1 MIDTLEN
8 IIHSPQLKH
17 HFEWLSNYIKNEHQ
31 NRLDFYD
38 FITEDMKAEFI
49 NGEVIVHSP
58 VTNQH
63 ESASNE
69 LNTLLNI
76 YVSIHKLG
84 RVTHEKLMI
93 SLTRNDYEP
102 DICFFKSEKAAK
114 FKEDQKLF
122 PAPDLVVEVLSKS
135 TEKYDRG
142 IKLEDYALHGIKEYW
157 IVDSKQKIIEK
168 YILKNKAYVLE
179 VKLAKENILTSSVV
193 KGFSI
198 PVAAIFNKQT
208 FLKTLGLISN
218 VKK

>member
-1 MIDTLEN
+1 MIDTLYH
-8 IIHSPQLKH
+8 IIHSPQLKQH
-17 HFEWLSNYIKNEHQ
+17 YEWLSNYIKNEQ
-31 NRLDFYD
+31 QKRIDFYN

-63 ESASNE
+63 ESASSE
-69 LNTLLNI
+69 LYTLLNI

-102 DICFFKSEKAAK
+102 DICFFKKEKSAK

-157 IVDSKQKIIEK
+157 IVDCKQKLIEK
-168 YILKNKAYVLE
+168 YILKNKAYVLD
-179 VKLAKENILTSSVV
+179 VKLGKENSITCNVV

-198 PVAAIFNKQT
+198 PVAAIFNKT
-208 FLKTLGLISN
+208 IFLKTLEQISN
-218 VKK
+218 QKK